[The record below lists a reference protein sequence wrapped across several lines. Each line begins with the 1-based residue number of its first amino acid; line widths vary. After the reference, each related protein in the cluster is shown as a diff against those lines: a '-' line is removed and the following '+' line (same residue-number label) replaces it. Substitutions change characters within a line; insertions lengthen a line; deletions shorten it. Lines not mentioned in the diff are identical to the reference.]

1 MTEKRTYE
9 DIEDDVKKCRDEIAN
24 FENVQF
30 DAQKLSED
38 VDEDTSDYGY
48 IVDNWSYFM
57 DKQPAGTSVLEDAQQ
72 MGEHLR
78 GQGNLLV
85 EDSLNSVAVKIEGVN
100 QKIET
105 YGAELKQLR
114 EEEE

>member
-9 DIEDDVKKCRDEIAN
+9 DIEDDVKKCWDEIAN

-30 DAQKLSED
+30 DAQKFRED

-48 IVDNWSYFM
+48 IVDNWSCFM
-57 DKQPAGTSVLEDAQQ
+57 DKQSAGLSVLEDAQQ

-85 EDSLNSVAVKIEGVN
+85 EDSLNSVAAKIEGIN